1 MSKALLIKS
10 YTNITTGTPGQ
21 WNELNMPVSYIQGI
35 ETGKILDDLTAD
47 KLNALISGIPTPWA
61 RAKLFKFAL
70 STLATPDPNIDSS
83 GLEQFYNMLCDEWK
97 GLLAVIA
104 LYPDRIRFS
113 DPIKMDVRGQAYGI
127 ASAFGRML
135 FDDKD
140 LWCNQDKLAQEP
152 DTQPF
157 IQLIYYRDCLVGGT
171 SPMTG
176 VFTGVEYDNLP
187 ETTDIRWY
195 RSGRFED
202 PTPYLSPDHLQK
214 LYLFV
219 KNLNSNLR
227 AFEEKI
233 NSQRGNKKPEDIDGF
248 KKMSRRWEDELRQK
262 GTDLRDRGPIASYSN
277 LECPF
282 SLLFE
287 SNVPV
292 YLKLDDY
299 TFTYTNEGSGEY
311 KLIGDIQKLLSDDK
325 FVIGWVEDE
334 DARPKLS
341 EAPVFYLK
349 TKDLQSKKNYYFTI
363 PLSES
368 GVDVFKNDLSGMLGY
383 SDSDN
388 VDLSGVITDSGQL
401 AATLSVKVDGQRV
414 TLNTREYAIHWMTDL
429 GKVIMWPNFV
439 SENWNKYYLY
449 SEFTSDAQELFEP
462 IFKVQNQ
469 FLKTIK
475 GAFWTGDYQAEVDE
489 PKQVDIKKLI
499 TYPAGEGEDLHK
511 YNIISSDKP
520 LGGMVAYVKDMGKPR
535 HAGFLI
541 FRPQVVEDR
550 TSLSIQTEAVVGFDF
565 GSNNSCVFYN
575 EENREPAPVQFENY
589 RLVLVGKENNNLQA
603 VAENNEL
610 LFFSNYPALNG
621 QLKSWLH
628 EQDTRYNTYNQ
639 DLEIAGGVPVNRP
652 NVLVRKM
659 DRFVITTQAGTLHY
673 NMKWLSGDKGLEK
686 KKAFLKTIWLQACA
700 YLYKNRIHPVK
711 LVWSYPGS
719 MMPADCSEL
728 DRIYAELVKLTPISN
743 SGKTTVLSDR
753 PTTEAEAVCSFAL
766 SQDFGLNANNL
777 FLGIDVGGST
787 SDILILGKDPKNGN
801 RSALL
806 RESSVR
812 MAAGVFF
819 NTVIKS
825 QAFREALIAFHEG
838 RRTNV
843 YVSNIKELQQ
853 EPSKAP
859 YFLNSIFDQLQTS
872 EEYDEFYSSI
882 NNNAKSV
889 FTIPAYV
896 TGLLLFYSG
905 MLIGK
910 TIKTEQLDEVKRVDI
925 LSFGKGGRLFHWLK
939 NSAGSRSTNDY
950 YQTCLNAGVSCV
962 IDKELEVC
970 YREEIAVDNKAEVA
984 KGLVNPKELHKKE
997 QGASSDICGEADVRY
1012 TMEDGSIRQL
1022 LVDDELTGEYFANE
1036 MNNFTF
1042 QSVPN
1047 FEKFM
1052 NIFIDFV
1059 CQKTH
1064 LYPEADK
1071 LREDLADLP
1080 NRIASFICNSDD
1092 EYKKARNNQRDG
1104 FHYHQPLII
1113 AEGACFLETLIKR
1126 VFN

>member
-10 YTNITTGTPGQ
+10 YTNLTTGTPGE

-47 KLNALISGIPTPWA
+47 KLNTLISGIPTPWA

-70 STLATPDPNIDSS
+70 NTLATPDPNIDSS
-83 GLEQFYNMLCDEWK
+83 GLQQFYEMLYDEWK

-113 DPIKMDVRGQAYGI
+113 NPIEMDVNGQAYGI
-127 ASAFGRML
+127 ASSFGRML
-135 FDDKD
+135 FDERD
-140 LWCNQDKLAQEP
+140 LWSNQDKLATEP

-176 VFTGVEYDNLP
+176 VFTGVEYDHLP
-187 ETTDIRWY
+187 EASDISWY
-195 RSGRFED
+195 RGGRFESPD
-202 PTPYLSPDHLQK
+202 PYLSPDHLQK

-233 NSQRGNKKPEDIDGF
+233 NSQRGSKPHEEINGF
-248 KKMSRRWEDELRQK
+248 KQMSRLWEEELRQR
-262 GTDLRDRGPIASYSN
+262 GSNLRDRGPIASYPN

-299 TFTYTNEGSGEY
+299 TFTYTNEGGGEY

-388 VDLSGVITDSGQL
+388 VSLSGVITDSGQL

-439 SENWNKYYLY
+439 SEHWSKYYLY
-449 SEFTSDAQELFEP
+449 SEFTADAQELFEP
-462 IFKVQNQ
+462 IFKVQNK
-469 FLKTIK
+469 FIKTIN
-475 GAFWTGDYQAEVDE
+475 GSFWTGDYQAEVDE
-489 PKQVDIKKLI
+489 PKQVDVKKLI

-511 YNIISSDKP
+511 YNIICTDKP
-520 LGGMVAYVKDMGKPR
+520 LGGVVAYVKDMGKPS

-541 FRPQVVEDR
+541 FRPQIVEDR
-550 TSLSIQTEAVVGFDF
+550 TSLPPQTEAVVGIDF
-565 GSNNSCVFYN
+565 GSNNTCLFYN
-575 EENREPAPVQFENY
+575 EGDREPAPIQFENY
-589 RLVLVGKENNNLQA
+589 RLVVVGKENNNLKA

-610 LFFSNYPALNG
+610 LFFSNYPATNG
-621 QLKSWLH
+621 QIKSWLH
-628 EQDTRYNTYNQ
+628 EQDSRYNTHNEA
-639 DLEIAGGVPVNRP
+639 LEIAGGVPVNRP

-659 DRFVITTQAGTLHY
+659 DRFAITTQAGTLHY
-673 NMKWLSGDKGLEK
+673 NMKWLSDNRGLLK
-686 KKAFLKTIWLQACA
+686 KSAFLKTIWLQACA
-700 YLYKNRIHPVK
+700 YLYKNRIRPAK

-719 MMPADCSEL
+719 MMPADRTEL
-728 DRIYAELVKLTPISN
+728 ERIYEDLCKLTPISN
-743 SGKTTVLSDR
+743 QRKPELSDQL
-753 PTTEAEAVCSFAL
+753 TTEAEAVCSFAL
-766 SQDFGLNANNL
+766 SQEFGLNVDNL

-787 SDILILGKDPKNGN
+787 SDILILGKDPNNGN
-801 RSALL
+801 RVSLL

-825 QAFREALIAFHEG
+825 QEFREALISFHEG

-843 YVSNIKELQQ
+843 NVSNIKALQS

-859 YFLNSIFDQLQTS
+859 YFLNSIFDQLQTE
-872 EEYDEFYSSI
+872 EEYDEFYRSI
-882 NNNAKSV
+882 DNNAKSV

-910 TIKTEQLDEVKRVDI
+910 TIKVEQLDQVSRVDV

-939 NSAGSRSTNDY
+939 NSAGNRLTNEY
-950 YQTCLNAGVSCV
+950 YGSCLNAGVRCV
-962 IDKELEVC
+962 IDKELQVS

-984 KGLVNPKELHKKE
+984 KGLVNSKELHKKE
-997 QGASSDICGEADVRY
+997 SGVSSDICGEDDVKY
-1012 TMEDGSIRQL
+1012 TMEDGSIRTL
-1022 LVDDELTGEYFANE
+1022 LVDDELTGDYFTNE

-1047 FEKFM
+1047 FEKFI

-1064 LYPEADK
+1064 LYPQAES
-1071 LREDLADLP
+1071 LYEDLADLP

-1092 EYKKARNNQRDG
+1092 EYKKARSNQRDG